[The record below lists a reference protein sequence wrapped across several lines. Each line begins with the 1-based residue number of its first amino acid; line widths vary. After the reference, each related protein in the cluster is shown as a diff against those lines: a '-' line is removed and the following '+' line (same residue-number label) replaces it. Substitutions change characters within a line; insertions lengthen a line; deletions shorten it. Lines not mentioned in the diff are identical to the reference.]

1 LVDGEG
7 RVTNAFERSAFGKL
21 TAHDPRATT
30 TTSRFEG
37 QTADDECGLYYNRFR
52 YYDPEAGTFI
62 SPDPF
67 GLQAGENHYYY
78 ATNPI
83 SWIDPL
89 GLWPHT
95 CSCTL
100 RDSNGNEWVPTS
112 GMRRQSGGALEPGF
126 VSGWAE
132 DPNFPERENTEH
144 RNRTTCHTERKA
156 MEWAEANFSQ
166 EELDGARMSLEGRY
180 PPCPQ
185 CHKHMMEFSKRGCRV
200 DYSWPVN
207 NRLRYGGG
215 GASNPGGTNNGT
227 ALLDA
232 YARNPNGTWVDY
244 SDARQTYRNQT
255 NALGPLGTF

>member
-1 LVDGEG
+1 
-7 RVTNAFERSAFGKL
+7 
-21 TAHDPRATT
+21 
-30 TTSRFEG
+30 
-37 QTADDECGLYYNRFR
+37 
-52 YYDPEAGTFI
+52 
-62 SPDPF
+62 
-67 GLQAGENHYYY
+67 
-78 ATNPI
+78 
-83 SWIDPL
+83 
-89 GLWPHT
+89 
-95 CSCTL
+95 
-100 RDSNGNEWVPTS
+100 
-112 GMRRQSGGALEPGF
+112 
-126 VSGWAE
+126 
-132 DPNFPERENTEH
+132 
-144 RNRTTCHTERKA
+144 